1 MPAYSAVTPNVVP
14 ATRGRQAG
22 RQASVEAGGQAL
34 RPPQGRSGSPGG
46 LRLPCSVGQH
56 AQASWLRRMP
66 LLSARPPVG
75 ASMLFARACGAGR
88 VT

>member
-1 MPAYSAVTPNVVP
+1 MAAYSAVTPNVVP
-14 ATRGRQAG
+14 ATRGRQA
-22 RQASVEAGGQAL
+22 SVEAGGQAL
-34 RPPQGRSGSPGG
+34 RRPQGRSGSPGG